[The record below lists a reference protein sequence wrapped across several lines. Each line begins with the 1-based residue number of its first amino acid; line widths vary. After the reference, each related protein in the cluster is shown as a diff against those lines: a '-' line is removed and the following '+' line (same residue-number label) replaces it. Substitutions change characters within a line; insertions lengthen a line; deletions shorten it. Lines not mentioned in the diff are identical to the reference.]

1 VADVVT
7 SKKAC
12 SVSPLK
18 MSQPIGGALAFMGL
32 HGCMPVLHGSQGCT
46 AFGLVL
52 FVRHFREM
60 IPLQT
65 TAMNEV
71 TTILGG
77 IENIEQALLNI
88 AQRAKP
94 QVVGICSTG
103 LTETKGEDIVGYLK
117 LIRQRRP
124 ELADLPV
131 VYVSTPDFKGAFQD
145 GWGKTVAQIVEEL
158 AAPATTRNEDQINL
172 LAGSHLTPGDLEEIR
187 QIVESFGLRPILLP
201 DLSGSLD
208 GHIPED
214 FTPTTLGGTRL
225 EEIRAMGSS
234 RATIALG
241 EQMRGAA
248 LALEMKCGIPHLLV
262 DRLVGLRSVDRFFQL
277 LAELSGRPVPQI
289 YRRQRSQLVDAML
302 DSHFFLGGVK
312 VAIGAEP
319 DLLQNVGHWLAELGC
334 KLQAAVSTTESIV
347 FSDLPIERVRIG
359 DLEDLER
366 EALGCQL
373 LLTHS
378 HGRQM
383 AARLQIP
390 FYRIGLPIFD
400 RLGAAHQL
408 LVGYRGSRNFLFDV
422 ANLLIAARE
431 EEEGYHRLPE
441 RRAHAEEARACQCQE
456 EERSAG

>member
-1 VADVVT
+1 MAELT
-7 SKKAC
+7 ISKKAC

-18 MSQPIGGALAFMGL
+18 MSQPIGGALAFLGIQ
-32 HGCMPVLHGSQGCT
+32 GCMPLLHGSQGCT
-46 AFGLVL
+46 AFGLAL

-77 IENIEQALLNI
+77 MENIEQALLNI
-88 AQRAKP
+88 AKRANP
-94 QVVGICSTG
+94 RIVGICSTG
-103 LTETKGEDIVGYLK
+103 LTETKGDDIPGYLK

-145 GWGKTVAQIVEEL
+145 GWAKAVTQIVDDLIE
-158 AAPATTRNEDQINL
+158 PSPTRFEDQINL
-172 LAGSHLTPGDLEEIR
+172 LVGSHLSPGDLEEIR
-187 QIVESFGLRPILLP
+187 GIVESFGLRPILLP

-225 EEIRAMGSS
+225 EEIRRMGSS
-234 RATIALG
+234 RATIAIG

-248 LALEMKCGIPHLLV
+248 LALEMKTGVPHLLV
-262 DRLVGLRSVDRFFQL
+262 DRLLGLRAVDRFLHL
-277 LAELSGRPVPQI
+277 LSELSGRPVPSI
-289 YRRQRSQLVDAML
+289 YRQQRSQLVDAML

-312 VAIGAEP
+312 VAVGAEP
-319 DLLQNVGHWLAELGC
+319 DLLQNVGHWLAEVGC
-334 KLQAAVSTTESIV
+334 ELKAAVSTTESIV
-347 FSDLPIERVRIG
+347 LADLPVERVQIG

-383 AARLQIP
+383 AARLRIP

-400 RLGAAHQL
+400 RLGAAHEV
-408 LVGYRGSRNFLFDV
+408 LVGYRGSRQFLFAV

-431 EEEGYHRLPE
+431 EEEGVSFHRHGSPGE
-441 RRAHAEEARACQCQE
+441 VSRRSREENQVT
-456 EERSAG
+456 G